1 MIKDRKMSR
10 CNKCFR
16 LYASEWQS
24 DRCCPPPIRMFRP
37 IRTDQ
42 LNNGGSI
49 YVNNESEC
57 KISSIWMIIF
67 LVLISLFNPFLSLFI
82 AIIYLYQIKY
92 E

>member
-1 MIKDRKMSR
+1 MSR

-82 AIIYLYQIKY
+82 AIIYLYQIKKH
-92 E
+92 